1 MDDADEVRGLS
12 EAAGDC
18 TEKLLRD
25 ESIAALPNGAL
36 RRLLQ
41 ELREE
46 DGDRR
51 TTMAKN
57 HTKHTKKYS
66 RW

>member
-1 MDDADEVRGLS
+1 MDDADARGLS
-12 EAAGDC
+12 KVAGDC
-18 TEKLLRD
+18 TENLLRE
-25 ESIAALPNGAL
+25 ESIAALPDGAL

-51 TTMAKN
+51 TTLAKN